1 MPQVKRNLVSTIKNL
16 FTSFL
21 TSFYVTED
29 FLRKN
34 NLKKIKKTLLENIR
48 KISKLGGDRVKCSVL
63 PPKEIFLTVKV
74 KDYAKADI
82 KVFWS
87 CPIFYFF
94 YFLPNT
100 LCRIAGWC
108 LHIVEGQQ
116 IWYSSH
122 IIYGVLCMVK
132 VAYFSAGN
140 LILP

>member
-87 CPIFYFF
+87 CPIFIFF
-94 YFLPNT
+94 IFYQILCAGLQSGVFT
-100 LCRIAGWC
+100 LWKDSRSGT
-108 LHIVEGQQ
+108 L
-116 IWYSSH
+116 
-122 IIYGVLCMVK
+122 LT
-132 VAYFSAGN
+132 
-140 LILP
+140 